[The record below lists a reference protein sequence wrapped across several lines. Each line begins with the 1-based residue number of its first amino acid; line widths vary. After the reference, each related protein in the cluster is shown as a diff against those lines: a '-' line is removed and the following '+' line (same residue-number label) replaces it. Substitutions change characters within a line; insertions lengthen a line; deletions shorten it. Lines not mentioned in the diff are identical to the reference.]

1 MRNLNFKVSGQKL
14 SKEGDFDNIV
24 VGSKGY
30 LKACF
35 TFNSE
40 WKGFAKVAV
49 FKSNSSDEVPAKI
62 NANGECLIP
71 DSVTDG
77 AYINVRV
84 VGKSKTGQI
93 ITTGNVSFLQSS
105 K

>member
-35 TFNSE
+35 AFNSE
-40 WKGFAKVAV
+40 WKGFVKVAV
-49 FKSNSSDEVPAKI
+49 FKSNNGDEIPVKI
-62 NANGECLIP
+62 NASGECMVP

-84 VGKSKTGQI
+84 IGKNSEGKI
-93 ITTGNVSFLQSS
+93 ITTGTASFLQNSR
-105 K
+105 

>member
-14 SKEGDFDNIV
+14 SKEGDFDDIV

-40 WKGFAKVAV
+40 WKGFVKVAA
-49 FKSNSSDEVPAKI
+49 FKSNDGDEVPAKI
-62 NANGECLIP
+62 NANGECMIP

-77 AYINVRV
+77 AYIKVRV
-84 VGKSKTGQI
+84 IGKNKEGQT
-93 ITTGNVSFLQSS
+93 ITTGTVSFLQSS

>member
-1 MRNLNFKVSGQKL
+1 MRDLNFKVSGQKL
-14 SKEGDFDNIV
+14 SKEGDFDDIV

-30 LKACF
+30 LRACF
-35 TFNSE
+35 AFNSE

-49 FKSNSSDEVPAKI
+49 FKPKDGDEVPAKI
-62 NANGECLIP
+62 NASGECMIP

-77 AYINVRV
+77 AYIKVRV
-84 VGKSKTGQI
+84 VGKNKDGQM
-93 ITTGNVSFLQSS
+93 ITTGTVSFLQSS

>member
-1 MRNLNFKVSGQKL
+1 MRDLNFKVVGQKL
-14 SKEGDFDNIV
+14 SKEGDFNDIV

-40 WKGFAKVAV
+40 WNGFAKVAV
-49 FKSNSSDEVPAKI
+49 FKANNSDEVIVKI
-62 NANGECLIP
+62 SPEGECLVP
-71 DSVTDG
+71 DEVTDG
-77 AYINVRV
+77 AYISIRV
-84 VGKSKTGQI
+84 VGKSKRGQW
-93 ITTGNVSFLQSS
+93 ITSGTVSFLQST

>member
-14 SKEGDFDNIV
+14 SKEGDFENIV

-35 TFNSE
+35 AFNSE
-40 WKGFAKVAV
+40 WSGFAKVAV
-49 FKSNSSDEVPAKI
+49 FKSNNSEEVLVKI
-62 NANGECLIP
+62 NMAGECLVP
-71 DSVTDG
+71 DEVTDG
-77 AYINVRV
+77 AYISIRV
-84 VGKSKTGQI
+84 VGKSKTGQR
-93 ITTGNVSFLQSS
+93 ITSGTVSFLQSS

>member
-49 FKSNSSDEVPAKI
+49 FKMNNGDEVPAKI
-62 NANGECLIP
+62 NANGECMIP

-77 AYINVRV
+77 AYIKVRV
-84 VGKSKTGQI
+84 VGKSKTGQT
-93 ITTGNVSFLQSS
+93 ITTGTVSFLQSS

>member
-1 MRNLNFKVSGQKL
+1 MRNLNFKVSGQRL
-14 SKEGDFDNIV
+14 SKEGDFDKIV

-40 WKGFAKVAV
+40 WKGFAKIAV
-49 FKSNSSDEVPAKI
+49 FKSNTSDEVPVKI
-62 NANGECLIP
+62 NPEGECLIP
-71 DSVTDG
+71 DAVTDG
-77 AYINVRV
+77 SYISIHV
-84 VGKSKTGQI
+84 VGKSKAGQL
-93 ITTGNVSFLQSS
+93 ITSGSVSFLQNS

>member
-49 FKSNSSDEVPAKI
+49 FKSNDSDEVPAKI
-62 NANGECLIP
+62 NANCECMIP

-77 AYINVRV
+77 AYIKVRV
-84 VGKSKTGQI
+84 VGKNKASQS
-93 ITTGNVSFLQSS
+93 ITTGTVSFLQSS

>member
-35 TFNSE
+35 TFDSE
-40 WKGFAKVAV
+40 WRGFVKVAV
-49 FKSNSSDEVPAKI
+49 FKLKNGEEVPVKI
-62 NANGECLIP
+62 DANGECVVP

-77 AYINVRV
+77 AYIYVRV
-84 VGKSKTGQI
+84 VGKSKTQQV
-93 ITTGNVSFLQSS
+93 ITSSTASFMQNS